1 MGRNVM
7 RPYRNQ
13 VRSIPT
19 SGLPYLNLP
28 NESLWVDIAV
38 RGLIK
43 YIWHPLAK
51 VLRFETVLNQ
61 NAHRYISD
69 YYAVVKS
76 VHPKPWAYFH
86 GALWRIRPVIS
97 TNILQIAQEVKVIAR
112 RGNILDVETIS

>member
-28 NESLWVDIAV
+28 NESLWVD
-38 RGLIK
+38 
-43 YIWHPLAK
+43 
-51 VLRFETVLNQ
+51 
-61 NAHRYISD
+61 ISD